1 MNAQNERKIRIL
13 LAKPGLDGHDVG
25 AKVVARALIDAGFEV
40 RYTGLRQSPEDIVTA
55 ARDFKAD
62 VIALSILSGSHI
74 PICTRLKSLI
84 DEYQL
89 SDRLW
94 IAGGNIPAEDHER
107 LREIGVDA
115 VFNTSSSLE
124 DIVAAVQKKALEHAR

>member
-1 MNAQNERKIRIL
+1 MSKNSKIRIL

-40 RYTGLRQSPEDIVTA
+40 RYTGLRQSGKDIVTA
-55 ARDFKAD
+55 ARDFDAD

-74 PICTRLKSLI
+74 PICERLKALI

-94 IAGGNIPAEDHER
+94 IAGGNIPASDHEH
-107 LREIGVDA
+107 LRQIGVDA
-115 VFNTSSSLE
+115 VYNTSSSLS
-124 DIVAAVQKKALEHAR
+124 DIVAAIKEKAIERTR

>member
-1 MNAQNERKIRIL
+1 MTKTRKIRIL

-40 RYTGLRQSPEDIVTA
+40 RYTGLRQSGEDIVNA
-55 ARDFKAD
+55 ARDFDAD
-62 VIALSILSGSHI
+62 VIALSILSGSHL
-74 PICTRLKSLI
+74 PICKRLKVLI

-94 IAGGNIPAEDHER
+94 IAGGNIPGEDHEA

-115 VFNTSSSLE
+115 IYNTSSSLD
-124 DIVAAVQKKALEHAR
+124 DIVAAIKEKTVEQAG

>member
-1 MNAQNERKIRIL
+1 MSETRKTRIL

-40 RYTGLRQSPEDIVTA
+40 RYTGLRQSGEDIVNA
-55 ARDFKAD
+55 ARDFDAD
-62 VIALSILSGSHI
+62 VIALSILSGSHL
-74 PICTRLKSLI
+74 PICTRLKVLI

-94 IAGGNIPAEDHER
+94 IAGGNIPVEDHEAM
-107 LREIGVDA
+107 REIGVNA
-115 VFNTSSSLE
+115 IYNTSSSLD
-124 DIVAAVQKKALEHAR
+124 DIVAAIREKTGE

>member
-1 MNAQNERKIRIL
+1 MSQERKTRIL

-40 RYTGLRQSPEDIVTA
+40 RYTGLRQSPEDIVNA
-55 ARDFKAD
+55 ARDFDAD
-62 VIALSILSGSHI
+62 VIALSILSGSHL
-74 PICTRLKSLI
+74 PLCTKLKVKI

-94 IAGGNIPAEDHER
+94 IAGGNIPAEDHEA
-107 LREIGVDA
+107 LRKIGVDA
-115 VFNTSSSLE
+115 IYNTSASLT
-124 DIVAAVQKKALEHAR
+124 DIVAAIKEKTSENAS

>member
-1 MNAQNERKIRIL
+1 MNSKRKIRIL

-25 AKVVARALIDAGFEV
+25 AKVVARALIDAGFDV
-40 RYTGLRQSPEDIVTA
+40 RYTGLRQSPEDIVNA
-55 ARDFKAD
+55 ARDFNAD
-62 VIALSILSGSHI
+62 VIALSVLSGSHI
-74 PICTRLKSLI
+74 PICTRLKVLI

-115 VFNTSSSLE
+115 VFNTSSSLT
-124 DIVAAVQKKALEHAR
+124 DIVAAIEEKVLENTR

>member
-1 MNAQNERKIRIL
+1 MAERRKTRIL

-25 AKVVARALIDAGFEV
+25 AKVVARALIDAGFDV
-40 RYTGLRQSPEDIVTA
+40 RYTGLRQSGEDIVNA
-55 ARDFKAD
+55 ARDFDAD
-62 VIALSILSGSHI
+62 VIALSILSGSHL
-74 PICTRLKSLI
+74 PICKRLKVLI

-94 IAGGNIPAEDHER
+94 IAGGNIPGEDHDA

-115 VFNTSSSLE
+115 IYNTSSSLD
-124 DIVAAVQKKALEHAR
+124 DIVAAIKEKTVEQA

>member
-1 MNAQNERKIRIL
+1 MSKKVKIL

-25 AKVVARALIDAGFEV
+25 AKVVARALIDAGFDV
-40 RYTGLRQSPEDIVTA
+40 RYTGLRQSAEDIVNA
-55 ARDFKAD
+55 ARDFNAD

-74 PICTRLKSLI
+74 PLCRTIKTKI

-94 IAGGNIPAEDHER
+94 IAGGNIPASDHEE
-107 LREIGVDA
+107 LRKIGVDSIY
-115 VFNTSSSLE
+115 NTSTSLA
-124 DIVAAVQKKALEHAR
+124 DIVKAIKEKTREKAR

>member
-1 MNAQNERKIRIL
+1 MKKPDRIRIL

-40 RYTGLRQSPEDIVTA
+40 RYTGLRQSPEDIVNA
-55 ARDFKAD
+55 ARDFDAD

-74 PICTRLKSLI
+74 PLCTRLKVMI

-94 IAGGNIPAEDHER
+94 IAGGNIPAEDHEQ
-107 LREIGVDA
+107 LRRIGVDA
-115 VFNTSSSLE
+115 VFNTSTNLT
-124 DIVAAVQKKALEHAR
+124 DIVAAIKEKTSELAN